1 MTDFKSLP
9 IPFLF
14 EDLLL
19 ENRKKSE
26 VLFSIFLINFF
37 FSFFIFHFSF
47 PLFIIADR
55 SIERLYLIS
64 SPIIILLSTV
74 LYIISSYPEN

>member
-19 ENRKKSE
+19 ENRKKKSE

-47 PLFIIADR
+47 PLFIIGDR

-64 SPIIILLSTV
+64 SPIVILLSI
-74 LYIISSYPEN
+74 YNK